1 MFIQNSQKIKT
12 GIFVILGLV
21 VFLSMIFI
29 IGNQKNLF
37 KRTVTLFIN
46 YKTVGGLQE
55 GSYVRFA
62 GINIGTVNLIELK
75 NDTCV
80 TVEIV
85 VQKKMLHFI
94 KKDSKASI
102 VSDGLMGDKLIQI
115 SRGELSSSLIAEN
128 GTLNSINPFDM
139 NNITSKAEKIGL
151 RIESVI
157 NNIDTL
163 SRQLAAIFSKVNNGK
178 GTLGKLINDE
188 KIANDIANTVSSAK
202 KTAKTIDKAAI
213 GLNENMEAAKHN
225 FLLKG
230 YFNKKEKKR
239 KADSIANSKKIK
251 N

>member
-12 GIFVILGLV
+12 GIFVVLGLV
-21 VFLSMIFI
+21 VFLTMIFI

-37 KRTVTLFIN
+37 RSTVKLFIN
-46 YKTVGGLQE
+46 YKTVSGLQE

-62 GINIGTVNLIELK
+62 GINIGTVKYIEIT
-75 NDTCV
+75 NDTSV
-80 TVEIV
+80 NVEIV
-85 VQKKMLHFI
+85 VQKKMLQFL

-115 SRGELSSSLIAEN
+115 SHGELATALIAEN
-128 GTLNSINPFDM
+128 GTLLTVNPFDM

-157 NNIDTL
+157 NNMDTL
-163 SRQLAAIFSKVNNGK
+163 SGHLSAIFSKVNNGK
-178 GTLGKLINDE
+178 GTLGKLINDD
-188 KIANDIANTVSSAK
+188 KIANDLASTVNSAK
-202 KTAKTIDKAAI
+202 KTAKTMDKAAI

-239 KADSIANSKKIK
+239 KTDSIAKSLK
-251 N
+251 NKN

>member
-1 MFIQNSQKIKT
+1 MFIQNTQKIKT
-12 GIFVILGLV
+12 GIFVILGLA
-21 VFLSMIFI
+21 VFLAMIFI

-37 KRTVTLFIN
+37 RRTVSLYIN
-46 YKTVGGLQE
+46 YKSVSGLQE

-62 GINIGTVNLIELK
+62 GINIGTVNLIEITS
-75 NDTCV
+75 DTSV
-80 TVEIV
+80 RVELV
-85 VQKKMLHFI
+85 VQRKMLKFI

-115 SRGELSSSLIAEN
+115 SHGELTSSLIAEN
-128 GTLNSINPFDM
+128 GTLVAVSPFDM
-139 NNITSKAEKIGL
+139 NTISSKAEKIAL
-151 RIESVI
+151 KIESVI

-163 SRQLAAIFSKVNNGK
+163 SGQLSAIFSKVNSGR
-178 GTLGKLINDE
+178 GTLGKLINDD
-188 KIANDIANTVSSAK
+188 KIANDLASTVNSAK
-202 KTAKTIDKAAI
+202 KTAKSMDKAAV

-230 YFNKKEKKR
+230 YFNKKERKR

>member
-21 VFLSMIFI
+21 VFLVMIFI

-37 KRTVTLFIN
+37 RRTVSLFIN
-46 YKTVGGLQE
+46 YKSVAGLQE

-62 GINIGTVNLIELK
+62 GINIGTVNQIEIIT
-75 NDTCV
+75 DTSV
-80 TVEIV
+80 RVELV
-85 VQKKMLHFI
+85 VQKKMLKFI

-102 VSDGLMGDKLIQI
+102 VSDGLMGDKLIQV
-115 SRGELSSSLIAEN
+115 SHGELSSSLITDN
-128 GTLNSINPFDM
+128 GTLIAVDPFDM
-139 NNITSKAEKIGL
+139 NNITSKAEKVAL
-151 RIESVI
+151 KIESVI
-157 NNIDTL
+157 SNIDTL
-163 SRQLAAIFSKVNNGK
+163 SGQLSAIFSKVNNGK
-178 GTLGKLINDE
+178 GTLGKLINDD
-188 KIANDIANTVSSAK
+188 KIANDLANTISSAK

-213 GLNENMEAAKHN
+213 GLNENMEAAKSN

-230 YFNKKEKKR
+230 FFNKKEKKR